1 MNIWCIS
8 KYTSPAK
15 YSKMPARLFYFCQEW
30 VELGHTV
37 RLITS
42 DSNHLANY
50 PETADV
56 YNHELIDGVP
66 VTWIKTN
73 KYQRSNSVARILSW
87 FDFEKKLFALDISK
101 LDKPDVIIVSSL
113 SLLSIVYGHY
123 LKKKYNSTLVFEV
136 RDIWPLTMTEEMG
149 FSKWH
154 PLTLFLGAIEKFGYT
169 VSDLIVGTMPRLD
182 LHVKE
187 IIKKDFKFHCA
198 PLGFHPKN
206 YEDMSLLNNP
216 FEHTFPKDKLIV
228 GYAGS
233 MGVTN
238 ALEPYIQAIKE
249 LESNEQIFFV
259 LVGSGDLRENYENE
273 LKDCKNVMFIPRIPQ
288 NDVKFLLDKCDI
300 LYLSTKDSKVWK
312 YGQSMNK
319 VVEYMLAA
327 KPIIATY
334 TGYPSM
340 LNEAECGMF
349 ISSNDEKSTVENIK
363 KAILDITRLSATER
377 ENMGLR
383 GRYWIRENR
392 SYKQLATEYLKQ
404 INRVQE
410 LA

>member
-30 VELGHTV
+30 IELGHNV
-37 RLITS
+37 HLITS

-50 PETADV
+50 PDTV
-56 YNHELIDGVP
+56 KTYNDEVIDCVP
-66 VTWIKTN
+66 VTWIKTK
-73 KYQRSNSVARILSW
+73 KYQKSNSFARILSW
-87 FDFEKKLFALDISK
+87 FDFEKKLFALDTSK
-101 LDKPDVIIVSSL
+101 LAKPDVVIVSSL
-113 SLLSIVYGHY
+113 SLLSIMYGYH
-123 LKKKYNSTLVFEV
+123 LKRKYNSTLVFEV

-154 PLTLFLGAIEKFGYT
+154 PLTLFLGEIEKFGYT
-169 VSDLIVGTMPRLD
+169 VADLIVGTMPRLD

-198 PLGFHPKN
+198 PLGFHLKN
-206 YEDMSLLNNP
+206 YEDMSQFDNP
-216 FEHTFPKDKLIV
+216 FENTFPKDKLIV

-238 ALEPYIQAIKE
+238 ALEPYIQAIKD
-249 LESNEQIFFV
+249 LESNEKIFFV
-259 LVGSGDLRENYENE
+259 LVGSGDLRANYEAE
-273 LKDCKNVMFIPRIPQ
+273 LKDCKNVMFLPRIPQ
-288 NDVKFLLDKCDI
+288 NDVKFLLDKCDV

-327 KPIIATY
+327 KPVIATY
-334 TGYPSM
+334 TGYPTM
-340 LNEAECGMF
+340 LNEAQCGFF

-363 KAILDITRLSATER
+363 KAIVEIAQLDVQER
-377 ENMGLR
+377 NEMGLR
-383 GRYWIRENR
+383 GRSWIRENR
-392 SYKQLATEYLKQ
+392 SYNKLATEYLDQ
-404 INRVQE
+404 INKVHVN
-410 LA
+410 

>member
-1 MNIWCIS
+1 
-8 KYTSPAK
+8 
-15 YSKMPARLFYFCQEW
+15 MPARLFYFCQEW
-30 VELGHTV
+30 IELGHNV
-37 RLITS
+37 HLITS

-50 PETADV
+50 PDTV
-56 YNHELIDGVP
+56 KTYNDEVIDCVP
-66 VTWIKTN
+66 VTWIKTK
-73 KYQRSNSVARILSW
+73 KYQKSNSFARILSW
-87 FDFEKKLFALDISK
+87 FDFEKKLFALDTSK
-101 LDKPDVIIVSSL
+101 LAKPDVVIVSSL
-113 SLLSIVYGHY
+113 SLLSIMYGYH
-123 LKKKYNSTLVFEV
+123 LKRKYNSTLVFEV

-154 PLTLFLGAIEKFGYT
+154 PLTLFLGEIEKFGYT
-169 VSDLIVGTMPRLD
+169 VADLIVGTMPRLD

-206 YEDMSLLNNP
+206 YEDMSQFDNP
-216 FEHTFPKDKLIV
+216 FENTFPKDKLIV

-238 ALEPYIQAIKE
+238 ALEPYIQVIKE
-249 LESNEQIFFV
+249 LEANEKIFFV
-259 LVGSGDLRENYENE
+259 LVGSGDLRANYEAE
-273 LKDCKNVMFIPRIPQ
+273 LKDCKNVMFLPRIPQ
-288 NDVKFLLDKCDI
+288 NDVKFLLDKCDV

-340 LNEAECGMF
+340 LNEAQCGFF

-363 KAILDITRLSATER
+363 KAIVEIAQLDVQER
-377 ENMGLR
+377 NEMGLR
-383 GRYWIRENR
+383 GRSWIRENR
-392 SYKQLATEYLKQ
+392 SYNKLATEYLDQ
-404 INRVQE
+404 INKIHVN
-410 LA
+410 

>member
-30 VELGHTV
+30 IELGHNV
-37 RLITS
+37 HLITS

-50 PETADV
+50 PDTV
-56 YNHELIDGVP
+56 KTYNDEVIDCVP
-66 VTWIKTN
+66 VTWIKTK
-73 KYQRSNSVARILSW
+73 KYQKSNSFARILSW
-87 FDFEKKLFALDISK
+87 FDFEKKLFALDTSK
-101 LDKPDVIIVSSL
+101 LAKPDVVIVSSL
-113 SLLSIVYGHY
+113 SLLSIMYGYH
-123 LKKKYNSTLVFEV
+123 LKRKYNSTLVFEV

-154 PLTLFLGAIEKFGYT
+154 PLTLFLGEIEKFGYT
-169 VSDLIVGTMPRLD
+169 VADLIVGTMPRLD

-206 YEDMSLLNNP
+206 YEDMSQFDNP
-216 FEHTFPKDKLIV
+216 FENTFPKDKLIV

-238 ALEPYIQAIKE
+238 ALEPYIQVIKE
-249 LESNEQIFFV
+249 LEANEKIFFV
-259 LVGSGDLRENYENE
+259 LVGSGDLRANYEAE
-273 LKDCKNVMFIPRIPQ
+273 LKDCKNVMFLPRIPQ
-288 NDVKFLLDKCDI
+288 NDVKFLLDKCDV

-340 LNEAECGMF
+340 LNEAQCGFF

-363 KAILDITRLSATER
+363 KAIVEIAQLDVQER
-377 ENMGLR
+377 NEMGLR
-383 GRYWIRENR
+383 GRSWIRENR
-392 SYKQLATEYLKQ
+392 SYNKLATEYLDQ
-404 INRVQE
+404 INKIHVN
-410 LA
+410 